1 MSQNNFD
8 LHLKTSNYCY
18 YFHTPPQHRQGYN
31 TQTHTHTNTHT
42 HTHTHTHTNKQ
53 THTLHFDN

>member
-42 HTHTHTHTNKQ
+42 HTHTHKQ